1 MALAKVKGI
10 NLIGYFGKGFGLGE
24 STRLIFEALKE
35 TNIPLCLIS
44 ANDLLG
50 DVKDEVFLYPIDN
63 EFKYSINLF
72 TVDAGH
78 VGPIFLKYG
87 WKTFKN
93 RYNIGIFFWET
104 TQATRLNLEGWEYMD
119 EIWTT
124 SRYMEKIFSKITS
137 VPVYHIPQPL
147 EPINQKRVSSKN
159 SVNLPDRFTFLFFFS
174 FRSILERKNPQ
185 ALIHAFQQAFPDR
198 RDVQL
203 VIKSKDSQ
211 QYPDELKQ
219 LLKTIETD
227 SRIIWLDKVMDADER
242 FDLMNCCDCY
252 VSLHR
257 SEGFGLT
264 LSEAMLLEKPVIATA
279 YSGNMDFMN
288 EENSYLCSYQ
298 LVSIGEGNSPYPPS
312 GLWAQ
317 PLIHDA
323 AHLMRRAFTDPKE
336 AVIKAKKGKEFI
348 QHHHS
353 LKRVSEEISKR
364 LKAIPQNKKLKRRPF
379 CYLRDRC
386 DIEVDLIVKKIRKV
400 LRPIKRAYTYL
411 RNGS

>member
-1 MALAKVKGI
+1 MVSAAHVGV

-24 STRLIFEALKE
+24 STRLIFEALRE
-35 TNIPLCLIS
+35 VNIPLCLIS

-50 DVKDEVFLYPIDN
+50 DVKEESFLYPIDN

-72 TVDAGH
+72 SIDAGH
-78 VGPIFLKYG
+78 VAPIIQKFG
-87 WKTFKN
+87 WNAFKN

-104 TQATRLNLEGWEYMD
+104 TQATRLNLEGWGYMD

-147 EPINQKRVSSKN
+147 ESFNLTHESTKK

-174 FRSILERKNPQ
+174 FRSVLERKNPQ

-211 QYPDELKQ
+211 NYSKELNQ
-219 LLKTIETD
+219 LLKTIEKD
-227 SRIIWLDKVMDADER
+227 SRIIWLDKMMDAHER
-242 FDLMNCCDCY
+242 IDLMNCCDCY

-298 LVSIGEGNSPYPPS
+298 LVQIGEGIPPYPPS
-312 GLWAQ
+312 GFWAQ

-323 AHLMRRAFTDPKE
+323 AHLMRRVYTHTNE
-336 AVIKAKKGKEFI
+336 ATTKAKKGKEFI
-348 QHHHS
+348 LNHHS
-353 LKRVSEEISKR
+353 LQRVGEEILKR
-364 LKAIPQNKKLKRRPF
+364 LRSIPQQQKSKRRPW

-386 DIEVDLIVKKIRKV
+386 DIKKDLMIKKIRKM
-400 LRPIKRAYTYL
+400 LRPVKKAYTYL
-411 RNGS
+411 RK